1 MSENVCPIYVI
12 FTYYNNQRYYL
23 MKDSSLALL
32 NANPFEKFRS
42 YKTKNAARRYA
53 REITRKCG
61 YLHQFSV
68 IQVYFK

>member
-1 MSENVCPIYVI
+1 MPENINPKYLI
-12 FTYYNNQRYYL
+12 FTYYNGQRYYL

-32 NANPFEKFRS
+32 NAKPFEKYKS
-42 YKTKNAARRYA
+42 YCTKKNARRYA
-53 REITRKCG
+53 REMTRKCG